1 VGTLAAAA
9 AACITHAAAGLLTGE
24 ATPRVAHCT
33 PEVPMAALDALPL
46 LKLPSSWP
54 LPVVATLCMA
64 ALAALDLFGAFA
76 AKEWAENKNTA
87 ALGVGALSFLVL
99 FWVYASSLQYAEL
112 AVVTMGW
119 IVLLQ
124 VGILVIDRIAFDS
137 SLPAGKLAAVVII
150 LAAQGYLVLAPS
162 GPTA

>member
-1 VGTLAAAA
+1 
-9 AACITHAAAGLLTGE
+9 
-24 ATPRVAHCT
+24 
-33 PEVPMAALDALPL
+33 MAMLEALPL
-46 LKLPSSWP
+46 LKLPTSWP

-64 ALAALDLFGAFA
+64 ALAGLDLVGAFA
-76 AKEWAENKNTA
+76 AKEWAESKNTL
-87 ALGVGALSFLVL
+87 ALGLGALSFLVL

-124 VGILVIDRIAFDS
+124 VGILVIDRVYFAS
-137 SLPAGKLAAVVII
+137 ELPAGKLAAVVVI

-162 GPTA
+162 GTAA

>member
-1 VGTLAAAA
+1 
-9 AACITHAAAGLLTGE
+9 
-24 ATPRVAHCT
+24 
-33 PEVPMAALDALPL
+33 MAALDALPL

-54 LPVVATLCMA
+54 LPVVATVCMA

-76 AKEWAENKNTA
+76 AKEWAESKNTA
-87 ALGVGALSFLVL
+87 ALAVGALSFLVL

-124 VGILVIDRIAFDS
+124 VGILVIDRIVYDS
-137 SLPAGKLAAVVII
+137 ALPAGKLAAVVII

>member
-1 VGTLAAAA
+1 
-9 AACITHAAAGLLTGE
+9 
-24 ATPRVAHCT
+24 
-33 PEVPMAALDALPL
+33 MAMLDALPL
-46 LKLPSSWP
+46 LKLPASWP

-76 AKEWAENKNTA
+76 AKEWAEKQNSV
-87 ALGVGALSFLVL
+87 ALGLGALSFLVL

-124 VGILVIDRIAFDS
+124 VGILLIDHFHFDS
-137 SLPAGKLAAVVII
+137 SLPTGKLVAVVII
-150 LAAQGYLVLAPS
+150 LAAQGYLVLGPS
-162 GPTA
+162 GTPA

>member
-1 VGTLAAAA
+1 
-9 AACITHAAAGLLTGE
+9 
-24 ATPRVAHCT
+24 
-33 PEVPMAALDALPL
+33 MAALDALPL

-64 ALAALDLFGAFA
+64 ALAALDLFGAYA
-76 AKEWAENKNTA
+76 AKEWAESKNTA
-87 ALGVGALSFLVL
+87 ALAVGALSFLVL
-99 FWVYASSLQYAEL
+99 WWVYASSLQYAEL

-124 VGILVIDRIAFDS
+124 VGILVIDRIVYDS

>member
-1 VGTLAAAA
+1 
-9 AACITHAAAGLLTGE
+9 
-24 ATPRVAHCT
+24 
-33 PEVPMAALDALPL
+33 MAMLDAMPL
-46 LKLPSSWP
+46 IKLPTTWP

-64 ALAALDLFGAFA
+64 ALAGLDLLGAIA
-76 AKEWAENKNTA
+76 AKEWAEKHNTA
-87 ALGVGALSFLVL
+87 ALVLGVLAFVVL

-124 VGILVIDRIAFDS
+124 VGIVIVDRIHFDNA
-137 SLPAGKLAAVVII
+137 LPADKIAAIVII

-162 GPTA
+162 ST

>member
-1 VGTLAAAA
+1 
-9 AACITHAAAGLLTGE
+9 
-24 ATPRVAHCT
+24 
-33 PEVPMAALDALPL
+33 MAMVDALPL
-46 LKLPSSWP
+46 LKLPASWP
-54 LPVVATLCMA
+54 LPVVATLCMG

-76 AKEWAENKNTA
+76 AKEWAEKQNTV
-87 ALGVGALSFLVL
+87 ALGLGALSFLVL

-124 VGILVIDRIAFDS
+124 VGILVIDRIAFYS
-137 SLPAGKLAAVVII
+137 SLPVGKLAAVVII

-162 GPTA
+162 GTTA

>member
-1 VGTLAAAA
+1 M
-9 AACITHAAAGLLTGE
+9 
-24 ATPRVAHCT
+24 AT
-33 PEVPMAALDALPL
+33 LDALPL
-46 LKLPSSWP
+46 LKLPDSWP

-76 AKEWAENKNTA
+76 AKEWAESQSNL
-87 ALGVGALSFLVL
+87 ALVLGALSFLVL

-124 VGILVIDRIAFDS
+124 VGILVIDRLRYDS
-137 SLPAGKLAAVVII
+137 TLPTGKLVAVVII
-150 LAAQGYLVLAPS
+150 LAAQGYLVLAPNGS
-162 GPTA
+162 TA

>member
-1 VGTLAAAA
+1 MSTSDV
-9 AACITHAAAGLLTGE
+9 LLIK
-24 ATPRVAHCT
+24 AP
-33 PEVPMAALDALPL
+33 DA
-46 LKLPSSWP
+46 WP
-54 LPVVATLCMA
+54 VPVVATLAMVL
-64 ALAALDLFGAFA
+64 LAGLDLAGALF
-76 AKEWAENKNTA
+76 AKEWAENGSIRSLV
-87 ALGVGALSFLVL
+87 LGAGAFLVL

-137 SLPAGKLAAVVII
+137 ALPAGKLAAVVII

>member
-1 VGTLAAAA
+1 
-9 AACITHAAAGLLTGE
+9 
-24 ATPRVAHCT
+24 
-33 PEVPMAALDALPL
+33 MAMLDALPL
-46 LKLPSSWP
+46 LKLPTSWP

-64 ALAALDLFGAFA
+64 ALAGLDLVGAFA
-76 AKEWAENKNTA
+76 AKEWAESKNTL
-87 ALGVGALSFLVL
+87 ALALGALSFLVL

-124 VGILVIDRIAFDS
+124 VGILVVDRVHFDS
-137 SLPAGKLAAVVII
+137 ELPAGKLAAVVVI

-162 GPTA
+162 GTAA

>member
-1 VGTLAAAA
+1 MSV
-9 AACITHAAAGLLTGE
+9 
-24 ATPRVAHCT
+24 V
-33 PEVPMAALDALPL
+33 DALPL
-46 LKLPSSWP
+46 LKLPASWP
-54 LPVVATLCMA
+54 LPVVATLCMS

-76 AKEWAENKNTA
+76 AKEWAEKQNPA
-87 ALGVGALSFLVL
+87 ALVVGALSFLVL

-124 VGILVIDRIAFDS
+124 VGILVIDRVAFDS
-137 SLPAGKLAAVVII
+137 SLPAGKLAAVVVI

-162 GPTA
+162 GPAT

>member
-1 VGTLAAAA
+1 
-9 AACITHAAAGLLTGE
+9 
-24 ATPRVAHCT
+24 
-33 PEVPMAALDALPL
+33 MAALDALPL
-46 LKLPSSWP
+46 LKLPSTWP

-76 AKEWAENKNTA
+76 AKEWAASKSPA
-87 ALGVGALSFLVL
+87 ALGLGALSFLVL

-124 VGILVIDRIAFDS
+124 VGILLIDHFHFET
-137 SLPAGKLAAVVII
+137 SLPTGKLVAVVVI
-150 LAAQGYLVLAPS
+150 LAAQGYLVLGPS
-162 GPTA
+162 GTPA

>member
-1 VGTLAAAA
+1 
-9 AACITHAAAGLLTGE
+9 
-24 ATPRVAHCT
+24 
-33 PEVPMAALDALPL
+33 MAMVDALPL
-46 LKLPSSWP
+46 LKLPASWP
-54 LPVVATLCMA
+54 LPVVATLCMG

-76 AKEWAENKNTA
+76 AKEWAEKQNSV
-87 ALGVGALSFLVL
+87 ALGLGALSFLVL

-137 SLPAGKLAAVVII
+137 SLPAGKLAAVVVI
-150 LAAQGYLVLAPS
+150 LAAQGYLLLAPS
-162 GPTA
+162 GTTV